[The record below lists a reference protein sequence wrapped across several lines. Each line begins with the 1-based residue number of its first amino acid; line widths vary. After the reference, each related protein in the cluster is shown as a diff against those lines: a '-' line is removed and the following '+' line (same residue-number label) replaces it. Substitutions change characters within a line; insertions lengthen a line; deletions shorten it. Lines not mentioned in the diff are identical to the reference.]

1 MPRRQARTKM
11 PKRKPGKSSK
21 AQRKAQRKV
30 TKKKPVKRKSSG
42 KKQDPPLKYVHAV
55 LKELK
60 KENSKASLRDAI
72 PIAKKSYKKGQT
84 ADSWNVSTSK
94 YSTVSMPKKAETLS
108 LPMSSQGSY
117 DLDAWMPGKKKG
129 KKGKKKSNTSVLTN
143 QTDKFDS
150 FLDGIE
156 N

>member
-1 MPRRQARTKM
+1 MPRRQARTRM

-21 AQRKAQRKV
+21 A

-42 KKQDPPLKYVHAV
+42 KKQQNPWLKHVNAV

-60 KENSKASLRDAI
+60 KENPKASLRDAI
-72 PIAKKSYKKGQT
+72 PIAKKSYNKAQS

-94 YSTVSMPKKAETLS
+94 YSTVSMPKKAQS

-117 DLDAWMPGKKKG
+117 DLDAWMPGKSKKKG
-129 KKGKKKSNTSVLTN
+129 KKGKKGSKSRSRRR
-143 QTDKFDS
+143 
-150 FLDGIE
+150 
-156 N
+156 